1 MGLGL
6 SQTRRLAQTV
16 SPRQVI
22 QARLLAL
29 SLPALRADILTEMA
43 SNPAIEDIDHPIET
57 PLSEVQREALEINE
71 TSNPDYPEDDFVP
84 GLDRD
89 EEAAERRQA
98 FFDAQVKQETLQE
111 HLITQFPLSDIP
123 ECDWPLAETLV
134 GDLDDKGYY
143 KGSIADVA
151 MAFERSCAQV
161 NATLALIREL
171 DPPGCGARDLKECLL
186 AQVDDIQDANLRT
199 LVTKLISDHLED
211 IASGQLKAL
220 ATKLG
225 ITDHNLRKA
234 LTALRSL
241 DGRPGRQYPSEHERV
256 EYVNPEIHAVKRNN
270 VWAAETDERS
280 LPEIRI
286 SPKFKALLED
296 PNQTEETKSYIR
308 ERIAAALAFKEAVT
322 RRQQTV
328 SAIANAIFERQQDF
342 FTKGFAALNPLTEQE
357 IANKVGVHTTT
368 VSRTVR
374 DKYAS
379 TPQGTVELRRL
390 FASKV
395 KTAVGSE
402 VSQNAVLS
410 ELKQIVSEED
420 GKNPLSDN
428 KIAEL
433 LSKAGF
439 PIARRTVAKYRMRLK
454 IPDAAARRN

>member
-1 MGLGL
+1 
-6 SQTRRLAQTV
+6 
-16 SPRQVI
+16 
-22 QARLLAL
+22 
-29 SLPALRADILTEMA
+29 
-43 SNPAIEDIDHPIET
+43 
-57 PLSEVQREALEINE
+57 
-71 TSNPDYPEDDFVP
+71 
-84 GLDRD
+84 
-89 EEAAERRQA
+89 
-98 FFDAQVKQETLQE
+98 
-111 HLITQFPLSDIP
+111 
-123 ECDWPLAETLV
+123 
-134 GDLDDKGYY
+134 
-143 KGSIADVA
+143 
-151 MAFERSCAQV
+151 
-161 NATLALIREL
+161 
-171 DPPGCGARDLKECLL
+171 
-186 AQVDDIQDANLRT
+186 
-199 LVTKLISDHLED
+199 
-211 IASGQLKAL
+211 
-220 ATKLG
+220 
-225 ITDHNLRKA
+225 
-234 LTALRSL
+234 
-241 DGRPGRQYPSEHERV
+241 
-256 EYVNPEIHAVKRNN
+256 
-270 VWAAETDERS
+270 

-296 PNQTEETKSYIR
+296 PNQTEETKSYIK